1 MDSVAQGWTDVRP
14 EADDYRFLQRSDERR
29 QLFQQLKSLST
40 LDRLPTVFWAFFQ
53 VADIEVLR
61 RGVEDQMF
69 LTLFEDSEVNS
80 ALERK
85 AVEALLLWKQKQPE
99 KQPTARATPI
109 RSSPKVPSNQP
120 SSNPSPLNTSVLAG
134 SKRTRSGHV
143 TGGQQYSVSRHD
155 GVRSNCKRRDGN
167 LCAVSRMAEIDAA
180 HIYPWCGFGGENEGR
195 VSQFWSMMR
204 MFWKRE
210 VVEGWQK
217 KIFVDI
223 NHPYRGTETIENMV
237 SLSATLHRFHSA
249 ARFALRPIQLSAD
262 KTQLE
267 LEFHWL
273 VVEERNRHDRVD
285 IMDEPLSSAGRRSA
299 GRGYGPLDRI
309 DPDDDEYRKPLKS
322 GTRFVMATD
331 DPENQPLPDSGLL
344 TLQWHLQRVLA
355 MTGAAGWKE
364 EEFGDDDDDDKDG
377 SGVTTRDNVGNW
389 LQNVEPPENHRP
401 SQNSPEWD
409 SDDIT
414 DGSFE

>member
-29 QLFQQLKSLST
+29 QLFQHLKSLNAPSQ
-40 LDRLPTVFWAFFQ
+40 LRTVFWAFFQ
-53 VADIEVLR
+53 VADIDVLR
-61 RGVEDQMF
+61 RGVESEMF
-69 LTLFEDSEVNS
+69 VETLGSFEVNS
-80 ALERK
+80 DVERK
-85 AVEALLLWKQKQPE
+85 VVDALLLWRQKRPE
-99 KQPTARATPI
+99 KQPTANATPI
-109 RSSPKVPSNQP
+109 HSSSKVPSNQP
-120 SSNPSPLNTSVLAG
+120 SSAPPLNASVLAG
-134 SKRTRSGHV
+134 SKRTRSGHI
-143 TGGQQYSVSRHD
+143 TGGQQCSVTRND
-155 GVRSNCKRRDGN
+155 GVKSNCKRRDGN

-180 HIYPWCGFGGENEGR
+180 HIYPWCAFGGENEGR
-195 VSQFWSMMR
+195 VSQFWSTMR

-210 VVEGWQK
+210 VVEGWRK
-217 KIFVDI
+217 KIFVDA
-223 NHPYRGTETIENMV
+223 NHPHRGTETIENMV

-249 ARFALRPIQLSAD
+249 ARFALRPIQLSDD

-273 VVEERNRHDRVD
+273 VVEERDRHDKVD

-309 DPDDDEYRKPLKS
+309 DPDDDKYRKPLES
-322 GTRFVMATD
+322 GTRFVMTTD
-331 DPENQPLPDSGLL
+331 DPEKRPLPDSGLL

-355 MTGAAGWKE
+355 MTGAAEWKE

-377 SGVTTRDNVGNW
+377 PGVTTCDNVESW

-401 SQNSPEWD
+401 SQNSPASD
-409 SDDIT
+409 SEDST